1 MERGGGRMGGG
12 FEGKCLLSNGI
23 TRSMTLHGRLHW
35 KLLERGGGGLL
46 ERDGRRMRSRA
57 SGLLGPRQTLELTDV
72 G

>member
-35 KLLERGGGGLL
+35 KMLERGGGGAL
-46 ERDGRRMRSRA
+46 RKRRQA
-57 SGLLGPRQTLELTDV
+57 DAKQGKWIAWAQADSGAH
-72 G
+72 